1 MTHDLKILPEY
12 FDAVLSGDKT
22 FEVRSIKDKT
32 FNLGDTLRLREWHY
46 SAEIAGANGGYSGR
60 EVSVEVTYILP
71 GITYKGDEA
80 VVMGIFLLRE
90 RDEVIRK
97 ALGDFRDDIVER
109 KS

>member
-1 MTHDLKILPEY
+1 MIHDLKILPQY

-22 FEVRSIKDKT
+22 FEVRSIKDRT

-60 EVSVEVTYILP
+60 EISVQVTYILP

-80 VVMGIFLLRE
+80 VVMGIFLLKE
-90 RDEVIRK
+90 RDELAKK
-97 ALGDFRDDIVER
+97 AIGDFRDDIQVR
-109 KS
+109 GQ